1 MSQTIISRSEVNRI
15 NTLRGQDIRKRVREL
30 RLTDMFITMAEIARI
45 FGISRQRVFQ
55 ILLEEGL
62 PTKHL
67 VRPVKKYQYNCLV
80 CGKISA
86 NKFCSDECQKQWQ

>member
-30 RLTDMFITMAEIARI
+30 RLTAMFITMAEIARI
-45 FGISRQRVFQ
+45 VSISRQRVFQ

-62 PTKHL
+62 PIKHL
-67 VRPVKKYQYNCLV
+67 RRPVKKYQYNCLV
-80 CGKISA
+80 CGKIST